1 MIDYIGVYLAGQLV
15 CLPLGPGGPGS
26 PGMPGNP
33 SWPES
38 PGGPGGPWN
47 CEAKMPAGVFCC
59 TEELDIRSAG
69 QRNKLHFKCGPKGW
83 KLKQQ
88 YLASMP
94 YHDRFKIIL
103 QYTVLFVE
111 TASLFPARRSLAI
124 THIPLRQNITRFL
137 SGCQKLGNESIYRIF
152 WCFCDGKNRHRKKE
166 LNRIQGA
173 GQATK
178 VILFLDQLGAL
189 CQWQGCQFLCYKS
202 MNCKN
207 KMILKLSF

>member
-1 MIDYIGVYLAGQLV
+1 MTDYIGVYLASQLV

-33 SWPES
+33 SWPWS

-69 QRNKLHFKCGPKGW
+69 QRNKLHFKCGPKGL

-94 YHDRFKIIL
+94 YNDRFKIIL
-103 QYTVLFVE
+103 QYTVLFACE
-111 TASLFPARRSLAI
+111 TFSRNNTILIWLSE
-124 THIPLRQNITRFL
+124 TRIKSVYGILWRF
-137 SGCQKLGNESIYRIF
+137 Y
-152 WCFCDGKNRHRKKE
+152 DGKNRHRKKE
-166 LNRIQGA
+166 
-173 GQATK
+173 
-178 VILFLDQLGAL
+178 
-189 CQWQGCQFLCYKS
+189 
-202 MNCKN
+202 
-207 KMILKLSF
+207 